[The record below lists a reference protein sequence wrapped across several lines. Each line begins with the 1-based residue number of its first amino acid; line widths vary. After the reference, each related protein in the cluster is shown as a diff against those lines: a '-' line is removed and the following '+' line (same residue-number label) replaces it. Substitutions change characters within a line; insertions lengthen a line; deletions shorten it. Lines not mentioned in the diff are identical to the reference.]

1 MSAAPESEGAR
12 TATLTPTTAG
22 VPALEVRGLTKRFG
36 SFVAVEDLSLTVNR
50 GDVYGFLGPN
60 GSGKSTTIRA
70 VLGLVRPTSGEIRL
84 FGRPAAGP
92 EGRAGVAGFVEAPGL
107 YEYLSARD
115 NLRLLAAADRRKK
128 GSPPI
133 EGVLETV
140 GLTERAR
147 DKVRAYSQGMKQR
160 LAIAAAL
167 LREPEFLILDEPTN
181 GLDPAG
187 MRDIRALVR
196 RLSGEGLTI
205 FLSSHLLS
213 EIEQLCNRVAVVSR
227 GRLVAEGALHEV
239 LEGAKGRPRYRL
251 VADDPEAAR
260 RVLQGSGLDVDV
272 LEAQGRDEPGEV
284 RLTTG
289 PEGAGPAVRAL
300 VEGGVEVRALVPE
313 RDGLEDLF
321 LRLTERDPQGDER

>member
-1 MSAAPESEGAR
+1 MSAASEREGPASR
-12 TATLTPTTAG
+12 A
-22 VPALEVRGLTKRFG
+22 PALEVRGLTKRFG
-36 SFVAVEDLSLTVNR
+36 SFVAVDDLSLTVNR

-60 GSGKSTTIRA
+60 GSGKSTTIRTI
-70 VLGLVRPTSGEIRL
+70 LGLVRPTSGEIRL

-92 EGRAGVAGFVEAPGL
+92 EGRAGVAGSVEAPGL

-140 GLTERAR
+140 GLTERAG

-227 GRLVAEGALHEV
+227 GRLVAEGGLREV
-239 LEGAKGRPRYRL
+239 LEGVKGRPEYRL
-251 VADDPEAAR
+251 ASDDPEAAR
-260 RVLQGSGLDVDV
+260 RVLSRADLDVEVVEPRD
-272 LEAQGRDEPGEV
+272 QDEPGEV

-313 RDGLEDLF
+313 RAGLEDLF
-321 LRLTERDPQGDER
+321 LRLTERDPRGDYR